1 MIHCKSSFASVQ
13 TSAKQWQVQC
23 MFSIFSHW
31 EVFKILQQ
39 PIFFISHNTPP
50 SEQNPTKFFR
60 WKSMSSMICFKH
72 RNMESRSP
80 NLFSE
85 CSKILIA
92 FTKLFIVLP
101 VPISKKQM
109 NFSKLKMFEIFVTSS
124 VSQAYPPLCFIWST
138 SFSLTTLTNTRISF

>member
-1 MIHCKSSFASVQ
+1 MLSNGKY
-13 TSAKQWQVQC
+13 SACSAYFHTGK
-23 MFSIFSHW
+23 FSKFCSN
-31 EVFKILQQ
+31 
-39 PIFFISHNTPP
+39 PIFYASHNTSP

-72 RNMESRSP
+72 QNMESRSP

-101 VPISKKQM
+101 LPISKKQM
-109 NFSKLKMFEIFVTSS
+109 NFSKLQMFEIFVTSS

-138 SFSLTTLTNTRISF
+138 SFALTTLTNTRINF